1 MWRKLLR
8 LYKLPLSLFIFL
20 VSFFIFHLMKPGFTY
35 EENGAFRQ
43 FGVGYKH
50 KTVISGWVVA
60 ILLSV
65 GSYLLISY
73 LNCLR

>member
-1 MWRKLLR
+1 
-8 LYKLPLSLFIFL
+8 
-20 VSFFIFHLMKPGFTY
+20 MKPGFTY

-65 GSYLLISY
+65 GSYLFISY